1 MPEPFLPETATPRRP
16 DGKARFR
23 PHTLLGHVEVGT
35 YLLLGIVL
43 SVTAILTIVGSL
55 HLLWIG
61 MQDWTGTETI
71 FELIDR
77 LLLVLMVV
85 ELLHTVRLSIR
96 SHKLV
101 VEPFLII
108 GLIATIRRTLVLGL
122 HADEFTKVSHWSS
135 DMESRF
141 RASMIELGLLS
152 LLILVLVAS
161 IYVVR
166 TRPSENEEEPVAP

>member
-1 MPEPFLPETATPRRP
+1 MSEAMTPSDAPDRRSEE
-16 DGKARFR
+16 ARFS
-23 PHTLLGHVEVGT
+23 PHRLLGYVEVGT
-35 YLLLGIVL
+35 YLLLGLVL
-43 SVTAILTIVGSL
+43 SATAVLTALGSI

-61 MQDWTGTETI
+61 IQNWTSTGAI

-96 SHKLV
+96 SHQLM

-122 HADEFTKVSHWSS
+122 HADEFTKIPHWEP
-135 DMESRF
+135 DVEARF
-141 RASMIELGLLS
+141 HASMLELGLLS
-152 LLILVLVAS
+152 LLITVLVAS
-161 IYVVR
+161 IYFVR
-166 TRPSENEEEPVAP
+166 ARPSNDDDQPADL

>member
-1 MPEPFLPETATPRRP
+1 MPEPVTPETATPRRP
-16 DGKARFR
+16 EEKARFR
-23 PHTLLGHVEVGT
+23 PHALLGQVETGT

-43 SVTAILTIVGSL
+43 SITAFLTIFGSL

-61 MQDWTGTETI
+61 VQDWTGTQTI

-108 GLIATIRRTLVLGL
+108 GLIATIRRALVLGL
-122 HADEFTKVSHWSS
+122 HADEFTKVSQWSS
-135 DMESRF
+135 DVESRF
-141 RASMIELGLLS
+141 RASMIELSLLS
-152 LLILVLVAS
+152 LLIVVLVAS

-166 TRPSENEEEPVAP
+166 TRPAENDEELVEP